1 MGMDFRAWRWG
12 QAGLL
17 RLCLSVALVLMPV
30 VTTAQNEQLRQT
42 NSPILTIDQ
51 DGMFNGSLFGQ
62 RIQREATEAGQMLSD
77 ENRVIQRALEA
88 EEIALTEKRNL
99 MTPEAFSP
107 LADAFDEKV
116 QSIRLAQDQKSRD
129 ITRQVEEGQ
138 QEFMQQALPVLSA
151 IVRERQALAILE
163 ASSVFLSSES
173 IDITRE
179 AIQRIDA
186 EVGDGLAPT
195 PDPAPETPSAD

>member
-1 MGMDFRAWRWG
+1 MEIKAWRCG
-12 QAGLL
+12 QAGAA
-17 RLCLSVALVLMPV
+17 RLCLSLALVLTPV
-30 VTTAQNEQLRQT
+30 TALTQEDTASRPG
-42 NSPILTIDQ
+42 SPILIIDQ
-51 DGMFNGSLFGQ
+51 DTMFSNSLFGQ
-62 RIQREATEAGQMLSD
+62 RIQREANEAGQVLSD

-88 EEIALTEKRNL
+88 EEIALTEKRKS

-116 QSIRLAQDQKSRD
+116 QAIRLAQDQKSRD
-129 ITRQVEEGQ
+129 IARQVEVGQ

-173 IDITRE
+173 IDITRD

-186 EVGDGLAPT
+186 EVGDGRPATEAP
-195 PDPAPETPSAD
+195 DPETPVAD